1 MIPGLAPASARRA
14 GLLGL
19 ALCSAWGELQA
30 QQYPQAPEVLRDA
43 AARGAADIVAAADS
57 GASGSEAAELLDQ
70 VWDRLVFY
78 TVADALPGDD
88 LHQVR
93 GLRAYRYLSEVTR
106 TDKQLGATSSGPG
119 STTLAEKPGIPDLVA
134 FAVDHGAVEQTIS
147 GTGLTLTS
155 SPYAFIRLLRPDNA
169 TNFDQY
175 GLWRRLGVSA
185 TFNLQTEDS
194 TQGDFKQLAEWS
206 VRLRVLGDRSTRSRG
221 FTRRWS
227 EVVQP
232 RIQRRLNA
240 LSGGISAALNGSP
253 ALRDA
258 ADSQAAGLR
267 DRIARYLD
275 DSRGA
280 APERRTG
287 EVTGL
292 ILSGLKQSVYDPVA
306 DGTIPLT
313 EKTSRSITSAVSAL
327 SRAHDE
333 LFQAQEDLG
342 GILDELGKSTL
353 LTAAFTHHTGMPD
366 GGYSEMK
373 LLFEAHVAPFDAIVN
388 GFVSLYDD
396 PDKALD
402 QTRVRD
408 FGGTVELEGQVRN
421 PFGRSRRL
429 EPVEP
434 ITLAAGYQLSRLKEA
449 DQTVHIAQARINIP
463 IATGV
468 SLPISVTYASR
479 GDLVDEDHLRGN
491 FGFSLDLDKLYAIGA
506 AFGGN

>member
-1 MIPGLAPASARRA
+1 M
-14 GLLGL
+14 
-19 ALCSAWGELQA
+19 
-30 QQYPQAPEVLRDA
+30 
-43 AARGAADIVAAADS
+43 
-57 GASGSEAAELLDQ
+57 
-70 VWDRLVFY
+70 
-78 TVADALPGDD
+78 
-88 LHQVR
+88 
-93 GLRAYRYLSEVTR
+93 
-106 TDKQLGATSSGPG
+106 
-119 STTLAEKPGIPDLVA
+119 
-134 FAVDHGAVEQTIS
+134 
-147 GTGLTLTS
+147 
-155 SPYAFIRLLRPDNA
+155 
-169 TNFDQY
+169 
-175 GLWRRLGVSA
+175 
-185 TFNLQTEDS
+185 
-194 TQGDFKQLAEWS
+194 
-206 VRLRVLGDRSTRSRG
+206 LGDRSTRSKG
-221 FTRRWS
+221 FTRRWA

-232 RIQRRLNA
+232 QIQRRLNA
-240 LSGGISAALNGSP
+240 LTGGISTALNNSP

-280 APERRTG
+280 TSQRRTG
-287 EVTGL
+287 EITGL

-306 DGTIPLT
+306 DGGLALT
-313 EKTSRSITSAVSAL
+313 EKTSRDVSSAVNAL
-327 SRAHDE
+327 SRAHEE

-342 GILDELGKSTL
+342 GILDQLDKSTL

-373 LLFEAHVAPFDAIVN
+373 LLFEGHLAPFDAIIN

-396 PDKALD
+396 PDKAQD

-408 FGGTVELEGQVRN
+408 FGGTVELEGEVRN
-421 PFGRSRRL
+421 PFGRSRKL

-434 ITLAAGYQLSRLKEA
+434 ITLSVGYQLSRLKQA
-449 DQTVHIAQARINIP
+449 DQTVHIGQARISIP
-463 IATGV
+463 ISTGV